1 MKVISATLKKKK
13 ELEGTY
19 LNGSVLEFILD
30 SNGKYVCNIAV
41 IEDLDFID
49 IRQTNC
55 ITTDRL
61 QTNFRRQCL
70 IDF

>member
-1 MKVISATLKKKK
+1 MKVLVATLKQKK

-41 IEDLDFID
+41 IEDADFIEIKD
-49 IRQTNC
+49 KL
-55 ITTDRL
+55 ITL
-61 QTNFRRQCL
+61 PQ
-70 IDF
+70 IDFKPKEDAF

>member
-1 MKVISATLKKKK
+1 MKVITATLKQKK

-41 IEDLDFID
+41 IEDEDFIEIKD
-49 IRQTNC
+49 KL
-55 ITTDRL
+55 ITL
-61 QTNFRRQCL
+61 PQ
-70 IDF
+70 IDYKPILEEDAL

>member
-1 MKVISATLKKKK
+1 MTVLVATLKQKK

-41 IEDLDFID
+41 IEDADFID
-49 IRQTNC
+49 IKDKLIALPQ
-55 ITTDRL
+55 
-61 QTNFRRQCL
+61 
-70 IDF
+70 IDFKPKEDAL

>member
-1 MKVISATLKKKK
+1 MKVISATFTQKE

-41 IEDLDFID
+41 IEDEDFIEIKD
-49 IRQTNC
+49 KLIALPQ
-55 ITTDRL
+55 
-61 QTNFRRQCL
+61 
-70 IDF
+70 IDFKPIIEQNAL

>member
-19 LNGSVLEFILD
+19 KNGSILEFILD
-30 SNGKYVCNIAV
+30 ANGKYVCNIEV

-49 IRQTNC
+49 IK
-55 ITTDRL
+55 DK
-61 QTNFRRQCL
+61 L
-70 IDF
+70 IALPQIDYKPILEDNAS

>member
-1 MKVISATLKKKK
+1 MKVIVATLKQKK

-19 LNGSVLEFILD
+19 KNGSILEFILD

-49 IRQTNC
+49 IK
-55 ITTDRL
+55 DK
-61 QTNFRRQCL
+61 L
-70 IDF
+70 IALPQIDYKPIIEEDAS

>member
-1 MKVISATLKKKK
+1 MKVLVATLKQKK

-41 IEDLDFID
+41 IEDADFIEIKD
-49 IRQTNC
+49 KLIALPQ
-55 ITTDRL
+55 
-61 QTNFRRQCL
+61 
-70 IDF
+70 IDFKPKEDAL

>member
-1 MKVISATLKKKK
+1 MKVIVATLKQKK

-41 IEDLDFID
+41 IDDEDFIEIKD
-49 IRQTNC
+49 KIIALPQ
-55 ITTDRL
+55 
-61 QTNFRRQCL
+61 
-70 IDF
+70 IDFKPIIEENAL

>member
-1 MKVISATLKKKK
+1 MKVIVATLKKKK

-49 IRQTNC
+49 IK
-55 ITTDRL
+55 DK
-61 QTNFRRQCL
+61 L
-70 IDF
+70 ISLPQIDYKPILEENAS

>member
-1 MKVISATLKKKK
+1 MKVLVATLKQKK

-41 IEDLDFID
+41 IDDADFIEIKD
-49 IRQTNC
+49 KLIALPQ
-55 ITTDRL
+55 
-61 QTNFRRQCL
+61 
-70 IDF
+70 IDFKPIIEENAL